1 MGGSQGVRA
10 ELQANRWGAIGS
22 RPLKQAGDE
31 QPLKQQGGGLSL
43 PNYSACLVVLKR
55 SEKQQPDL

>member
-31 QPLKQQGGGLSL
+31 QPLKQQGGGLCL
-43 PNYSACLVVLKR
+43 PNYAASCCFVA
-55 SEKQQPDL
+55 